1 MQIIEDSLAAVCYLH
16 GCGIVHTDIKAA
28 NFFLGGEKSSE
39 YKVKLGDF
47 GESVQACATTAKTTV
62 SSTSNENKITDE
74 RFRAG
79 TLPFNAPELFG
90 DKVKPTKQSDIYRYV

>member
-1 MQIIEDSLAAVCYLH
+1 MQQALFIKDTLIY
-16 GCGIVHTDIKAA
+16 IVGIKAA
-28 NFFLGGEKSSE
+28 NFFLGGEKSSK

-47 GESVQACATTAKTTV
+47 GESVQACATRAQTTV
-62 SSTSNENKITDE
+62 SSTSNEDRITDE

-90 DKVKPTKQSDIYRYV
+90 DKVKPTKQSDIYRYA